1 MRWALLLL
9 LVLLAD
15 CGRSAPEAGA
25 PPTDEMLQGE
35 MHAGQLAFE
44 LERNEEAAAQYR
56 TALNRA
62 QARDDA
68 MPLATLVITSQ

>member
-1 MRWALLLL
+1 
-9 LVLLAD
+9 
-15 CGRSAPEAGA
+15 
-25 PPTDEMLQGE
+25 

-56 TALNRA
+56 TVLNRA

-68 MPLATLVITSQ
+68 DAIGDTVMTSQ